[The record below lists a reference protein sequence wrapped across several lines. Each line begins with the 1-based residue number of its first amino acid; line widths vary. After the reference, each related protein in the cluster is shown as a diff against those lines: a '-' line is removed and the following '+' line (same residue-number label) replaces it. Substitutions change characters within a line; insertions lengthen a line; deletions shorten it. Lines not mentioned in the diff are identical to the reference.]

1 MIIGGMGTPHRHW
14 PGTSANVPQQ
24 AGNAAYIMVA
34 HFTSYNKCSMPC
46 VGKTVSG
53 LTIWGTGAT
62 YRSHQVAVVRPTHSI
77 RASNVARNRL
87 VNFYYKGAQR
97 CLKVN

>member
-34 HFTSYNKCSMPC
+34 HFTSYNKASMPC
-46 VGKTVSG
+46 SPVDVISVRSSAVCKPIYGGV
-53 LTIWGTGAT
+53 GAT
-62 YRSHQVAVVRPTHSI
+62 PTG
-77 RASNVARNRL
+77 
-87 VNFYYKGAQR
+87 GAQHTLLKR
-97 CLKVN
+97 CPK